1 MCKVNFKCFG
11 KDLERKMAPQE
22 IGDTCILCADLC
34 LIHPT
39 LPGSYLDTWK
49 HHVVAGLW
57 SDLMKRVVEDV
68 NSLLC
73 KSSKTALLRCLNKT
87 PEQTKRC

>member
-1 MCKVNFKCFG
+1 MCNINFKCFG

-39 LPGSYLDTWK
+39 LPRSYGHLE
-49 HHVVAGLW
+49 ASRGGR
-57 SDLMKRVVEDV
+57 SVERF
-68 NSLLC
+68 NEAC
-73 KSSKTALLRCLNKT
+73 CGG
-87 PEQTKRC
+87 CF